1 MKRIYQLLPLGFL
14 LSCATYYQVNL
25 AFNQEFE
32 SGNMEAAEK
41 TLVDNPKAA
50 DSKEKFLYFLN
61 RGTIAAMLNKPEESN
76 IYFEKAF
83 IYGEDYRTNY
93 FNEAGAYV
101 INPTVIEYKG
111 EDHEHL
117 LLLYYKALNYI
128 KLGDRESALVECRR
142 LNNRLNKLNDKYK
155 SDRKYKR
162 DAFIHNLMGLIYD
175 ADRDYNNAFIAYRN
189 AYNIYKE
196 DYIKMFGVSPPN
208 QLKKDLLRTAYL
220 MGFQTELMQY
230 EQEFGIRYEP
240 NSQEG
245 GDLIFLWNNGLGPVK
260 DEFSINFT
268 VVQGE
273 SGMVTFVN
281 EERGYNFSFPI
292 EEKDDDDEDGA
303 DLSDLEFYRV
313 AIPKYNERVPIF
325 KQATI
330 TIEGQSYDLEQA
342 EDINKIAFYSLEQRM
357 GLELSKSLLRL
368 ALKKLAEKELREESE
383 GWGAVLGAFNAY
395 TEKADTRNWQTIPHT
410 IYYTR
415 AHLPVG
421 VSEAHLKVKNGRNQ
435 AQEHKFTFHA
445 QNGQTIF
452 HSFFSLESLPQRT
465 AYQY

>member
-1 MKRIYQLLPLGFL
+1 MMKRIYQIIPLCFL
-14 LSCATYYQVNL
+14 LSCATYYQMNL
-25 AFNQEFE
+25 VFNQSFE
-32 SGNMEAAEK
+32 SGDMTAAEK
-41 TLVDNPKAA
+41 TLQDNPKAA
-50 DSKEKFLYFLN
+50 NSKEKFLYYLN
-61 RGTIAAMLNKPEESN
+61 RGTVAAMLNKPEESN

-93 FNEAGAYV
+93 FNEAGAFV

-128 KLGDRESALVECRR
+128 KLGDREAALVECRR
-142 LNNRLNKLNDKYK
+142 LNIRLQKLNDKYK
-155 SDRKYKR
+155 SDSRYKR

-196 DYIKMFGVSPPN
+196 DYEDMFGVSAPH
-208 QLKKDLLRTAYL
+208 QLKLDILRTAHL
-220 MGFQTELMQY
+220 IGFQTELRQY
-230 EQEFGIRYEP
+230 EKEFNVKYKP
-240 NSQEG
+240 NREEG

-268 VVQGE
+268 VVHGKD
-273 SGMVTFVN
+273 GMITFVN
-281 EERGYNFSFPI
+281 KERGYSFPFYM
-292 EEKDDDDEDGA
+292 EKKEDDEEGT

-313 AIPKYNERVPIF
+313 AIPKYNERKPVFRRAVLTIDSTKF
-325 KQATI
+325 K
-330 TIEGQSYDLEQA
+330 LEPV
-342 EDINKIAFYSLEQRM
+342 ENINNIAIYSLNQRM

-368 ALKKLAEKELREESE
+368 AIKKTAEKELREESE
-383 GWGAVLGAFNAY
+383 GWGAALGVFNAM

-415 AHLPVG
+415 ARLPVG
-421 VSEAHLKVKNGRNQ
+421 VSKASLRVSSGRNVSQ
-435 AQEHKFTFHA
+435 QHQFTFNVH
-445 QNGQTIF
+445 NGQTIF
-452 HSFFSLESLPQRT
+452 HSFFSLESIPN
-465 AYQY
+465 

>member
-1 MKRIYQLLPLGFL
+1 MRRIYQVLPLCFL
-14 LSCATYYQVNL
+14 LGCATYYQMNL
-25 AFNQEFE
+25 VFNQEFE
-32 SGNMEAAEK
+32 SGDMEAAEK
-41 TLVDNPKAA
+41 TLEANPKAA
-50 DSKEKFLYFLN
+50 NSKEKFLYFLN

-142 LNNRLNKLNDKYK
+142 LNNRLLKLNDKYK
-155 SDRKYKR
+155 SDSKYKR

-196 DYIKMFGVSPPN
+196 DYIRMFGVKPPN
-208 QLKKDLLRTAYL
+208 QLKQDLMRTAFL

-230 EQEFGIRYEP
+230 EKEFQTKFEP
-240 NSQEG
+240 ENAEG

-268 VVQGE
+268 VVHGE
-273 SGMVTFVN
+273 AGMITFVN

-292 EEKDDDDEDGA
+292 EQNDDDEEGA

-313 AIPKYNERVPIF
+313 AIPKYNERQPVF
-325 KQATI
+325 RQARLTV
-330 TIEGQSYDLEQA
+330 GGKNYKLEKA

-415 AHLPVG
+415 ARLPVG
-421 VSEAHLKVKNGRNQ
+421 VSEATLKVKNGKEISQ
-435 AQEHKFTFHA
+435 KHQFTFHI

-452 HSFFSLESLPQRT
+452 HSFYSLESVPQRSP
-465 AYQY
+465 YQY

>member
-1 MKRIYQLLPLGFL
+1 MKRFYQVLPLCFL
-14 LSCATYYQVNL
+14 LSCATYYQMNL
-25 AFNQEFE
+25 AFNQDFE

-41 TLVDNPKAA
+41 VLVQNPKAA
-50 DSKEKFLYFLN
+50 DSKEKFLYYLN
-61 RGTIAAMLNKPEESN
+61 RGTVAAMLNKPEESN

-93 FNEAGAYV
+93 FNEAGAYLL
-101 INPTVIEYKG
+101 NPTIIEYKG

-117 LLLYYKALNYI
+117 ILLYYKALNYI
-128 KLGDRESALVECRR
+128 KLGDREAALVECRR
-142 LNNRLNKLNDKYK
+142 LNNRLAKLNDKYK
-155 SDRKYKR
+155 SDSKYKR

-189 AYNIYKE
+189 SYDIYKE
-196 DYIKMFGVSPPN
+196 DYSKMFGVKPPK

-230 EQEFGIRYEP
+230 EDEFKMKFSP
-240 NSQEG
+240 DKKEG

-268 VVQGE
+268 VVHGKD
-273 SGMVTFVN
+273 GLITFVN
-281 EERGYNFSFPI
+281 KERGYNFSFYMDTND
-292 EEKDDDDEDGA
+292 EEDEKKT

-313 AIPKYNERVPIF
+313 AIPKYNERKPIF
-325 KQATI
+325 SNATLSV
-330 TIEGQSYDLEQA
+330 GKSNFRLEEA
-342 EDINKIAFYSLEQRM
+342 EDINKIAIYSLNQRM

-368 ALKKLAEKELREESE
+368 AIKKTAEKQLREESE
-383 GWGAVLGAFNAY
+383 GWGAALGAFNAF

-415 AHLPVG
+415 ARLPVG
-421 VSEAHLKVKNGRNQ
+421 VTNAKLSIKSGKELR
-435 AQEHKFTFHA
+435 QEHDFTFHV
-445 QNGQTIF
+445 QNDQTIF
-452 HSFFSLESLPQRT
+452 HSFYSLESVPQSRL
-465 AYQY
+465 Y

>member
-1 MKRIYQLLPLGFL
+1 MKRFYQVLPLCFL
-14 LSCATYYQVNL
+14 LSCATYYQMNL
-25 AFNQEFE
+25 TFNQDFE
-32 SGNMEAAEK
+32 SGDMEAAEQVLEQN
-41 TLVDNPKAA
+41 TKAA
-50 DSKEKFLYFLN
+50 KSKEKFLYFLN
-61 RGTIAAMLNKPEESN
+61 RGTVAAMLGKPEESN

-101 INPTVIEYKG
+101 LNPTVIEYRG

-142 LNNRLNKLNDKYK
+142 LNNRLLKLNDKYK
-155 SDRKYKR
+155 SDSRYKR

-196 DYIKMFGVSPPN
+196 DYADMFGVKAPD
-208 QLKKDLLRTAYL
+208 QLKQDILRTAYL
-220 MGFQTELMQY
+220 IGFNTELMQY
-230 EQEFGIRYEP
+230 EKEFKTTYKPDKEK
-240 NSQEG
+240 G

-268 VVQGE
+268 VVHGE
-273 SGMVTFVN
+273 GGMVNFVN
-281 EERGYNFSFPI
+281 KEQGYNFAFHMD
-292 EEKDDDDEDGA
+292 EKDDDEDGA

-313 AIPKYNERVPIF
+313 AIPKYNERAPIF
-325 KQATI
+325 RQAN
-330 TIEGQSYDLEQA
+330 LEIAGKNYKLEKA
-342 EDINKIAFYSLEQRM
+342 EDINKIAFYSLNQRM

-415 AHLPVG
+415 AHLPEG
-421 VSEAHLKVKNGRNQ
+421 VSKATLKVKGGKEVS
-435 AQEHKFTFHA
+435 QEHQFTFHA

-452 HSFFSLESLPQRT
+452 HSFYSLESLPQRSLSS
-465 AYQY
+465 Y

>member
-1 MKRIYQLLPLGFL
+1 MKRIYQVLPLCFL
-14 LSCATYYQVNL
+14 LSCATYYQMNL
-25 AFNQEFE
+25 VFNQAFE
-32 SGNMEAAEK
+32 SGDMVAAEK
-41 TLVDNPKAA
+41 TLEANPKAA

-101 INPTVIEYKG
+101 INPTIIEYKG

-142 LNNRLNKLNDKYK
+142 LNNRLLKLNDKYR
-155 SDRKYKR
+155 SDSKYKR

-196 DYIKMFGVSPPN
+196 DYTRMFGVSPPT

-220 MGFQTELMQY
+220 MGFQTELTQY
-230 EQEFGIRYEP
+230 EQEFQMRYEP
-240 NSQEG
+240 ETEEG
-245 GDLIFLWNNGLGPVK
+245 GDLVFLWNNGLGPVK

-268 VVQGE
+268 VVHGE
-273 SGMVTFVN
+273 TGMITFVN

-292 EEKDDDDEDGA
+292 EQNDDDEDGA

-313 AIPKYNERVPIF
+313 AIPKYNERLPLF
-325 KQATI
+325 NQASLTVNDN
-330 TIEGQSYDLEQA
+330 SYSLEAA

-368 ALKKLAEKELREESE
+368 ALKKLAEKKLREESE
-383 GWGAVLGAFNAY
+383 GWGAVLGAVNAY

-415 AHLPVG
+415 ARLPVG
-421 VSEAHLKVKNGRNQ
+421 VSTATLNVNSGREISQ
-435 AQEHKFTFHA
+435 DHEFTFHT

-452 HSFFSLESLPQRT
+452 HSFYSLETIPQGIRS
-465 AYQY
+465 QY

>member
-1 MKRIYQLLPLGFL
+1 MKRIYQVLPLCFL
-14 LSCATYYQVNL
+14 LSCATYYQMNL
-25 AFNQEFE
+25 VFNQEFE
-32 SGNMEAAEK
+32 SGDMEAAEK
-41 TLVDNPKAA
+41 TLESNPKAA
-50 DSKEKFLYFLN
+50 NSKEKFLYFLN

-142 LNNRLNKLNDKYK
+142 LNNRLLKLNDKYK
-155 SDRKYKR
+155 SDAKYKR

-196 DYIKMFGVSPPN
+196 DYIRMFGVNPPN
-208 QLKKDLLRTAYL
+208 QLKQDLMRTAYL

-230 EQEFGIRYEP
+230 EKEFQTRYEH
-240 NSQEG
+240 NNDEG

-268 VVQGE
+268 VVHGE
-273 SGMVTFVN
+273 TGMVTFVN

-292 EEKDDDDEDGA
+292 EQNDDDESA

-313 AIPKYNERVPIF
+313 AIPKYNERTPVF
-325 KQATI
+325 GRGKLTVGNE
-330 TIEGQSYDLEQA
+330 TYKLEKA
-342 EDINKIAFYSLEQRM
+342 EDINKIAFYSLDQRM

-368 ALKKLAEKELREESE
+368 AIKKLAEKELRKESE

-421 VSEAHLKVKNGRNQ
+421 VSKASLKVQKGKDISQ
-435 AQEHKFTFHA
+435 THDFTFHV
-445 QNGQTIF
+445 QNDQTIF
-452 HSFFSLESLPQRT
+452 HSFYSLESIPQRGP
-465 AYQY
+465 YQP

>member
-1 MKRIYQLLPLGFL
+1 MRRFYQVLPLCFL
-14 LSCATYYQVNL
+14 LSCATYYQMNL
-25 AFNQEFE
+25 VFNQEFE
-32 SGNMEAAEK
+32 SGDMEAAEK
-41 TLVDNPKAA
+41 TLEANPKAA
-50 DSKEKFLYFLN
+50 SSKEKFLYFLN

-142 LNNRLNKLNDKYK
+142 LNNRLLKLNDKYK
-155 SDRKYKR
+155 SDSKYKR

-189 AYNIYKE
+189 SYNIYKE
-196 DYIKMFGVSPPN
+196 DYIRMFGVQPPN
-208 QLKKDLLRTAYL
+208 QLKQDLMRTAYL
-220 MGFQTELMQY
+220 MGFQTELAQY
-230 EQEFGIRYEP
+230 EREFQTRYEP
-240 NSQEG
+240 DNQEG

-268 VVQGE
+268 VVHGE
-273 SGMVTFVN
+273 AGMITFVN

-292 EEKDDDDEDGA
+292 EQKEDDEEGA

-313 AIPKYNERVPIF
+313 AIPKYNERPPIF
-325 KQATI
+325 KQGTL
-330 TIEGQSYDLEQA
+330 TVDGRTYSLEAA
-342 EDINKIAFYSLEQRM
+342 EDINKIAFYSLDQRM

-421 VSEAHLKVKNGRNQ
+421 VSQATLNVNSGREI
-435 AQEHKFTFHA
+435 AQSHEFTFHI

-452 HSFFSLESLPQRT
+452 HSFYSLESVPQRRLN
-465 AYQY
+465 QY